1 MCVRL
6 CECACA
12 VMHKY
17 STCIHLCIWW
27 VHMLSFTYTCTCSTA
42 VGLFHAY
49 QSLSTEWVGGVCE
62 EVCVLGGQPIRTG
75 RVMQHACVWE

>member
-1 MCVRL
+1 
-6 CECACA
+6 
-12 VMHKY
+12 
-17 STCIHLCIWW
+17 
-27 VHMLSFTYTCTCSTA
+27 MLSFTYTCTCSTA

-49 QSLSTEWVGGVCE
+49 QSLSTEWVGGGCE